1 MQEEAGEEEEE
12 SVDTWKA
19 LWFLPLAFLA
29 AQSPLTCRCDFQQ
42 ALVDPQLTRLSRQ
55 RKEDCPVPSAF
66 QPSRTSRGL
75 AVMGRSRGWRKN
87 GWVGGLVTVMD
98 E

>member
-1 MQEEAGEEEEE
+1 MSE
-12 SVDTWKA
+12 DTWKA
-19 LWFLPLAFLA
+19 LGLLPHAFLA
-29 AQSPLTCRCDFQQ
+29 AQSPVTCHDFQQ

-55 RKEDCPVPSAF
+55 RTDNCPVPSAF

-75 AVMGRSRGWRKN
+75 AALGRTLGWRKN

-98 E
+98 G